1 MTGEEL
7 NRELLKWAG
16 FIPLDNKT
24 NCWQEWQFP
33 DGSKHYA
40 GDLPDFTDPVWG
52 IAHCFKWLV
61 PWLPMDKINFTIS
74 FEYNSNPL
82 YKGGVCW
89 ISTLGEYE
97 DSEGDGGSD
106 LVYSEDGKTP
116 ALALYNAIE
125 KLVQGEG

>member
-16 FIPLDNKT
+16 FISLDNKT

-61 PWLPMDKINFTIS
+61 PKL
-74 FEYNSNPL
+74 
-82 YKGGVCW
+82 
-89 ISTLGEYE
+89 
-97 DSEGDGGSD
+97 EGLQQIILQPD
-106 LVYSEDGKTP
+106 EDGRWYLGMTVEDELYENIGFYP
-116 ALALYNAIE
+116 AQALCNAIE
-125 KLVQGEG
+125 KLVQVEG